1 MTRDLSG
8 LEVYVKPG
16 ITDLR
21 KQINGLVAIVQ
32 DVMAKD
38 PLSGSLF
45 LFCNRSRK
53 LMKCVYWDKT
63 GFCLWLKKLEQDRFP
78 WPESEEA
85 VRHITTEELHM
96 LLDGIDFWKAHTPVY
111 YEELV

>member
-1 MTRDLSG
+1 VTRDLSG

-21 KQINGLVAIVQ
+21 KQINGLVAVVQ
-32 DVMAKD
+32 DVMHEN

-78 WPESEEA
+78 WPETEEA
-85 VRHITTEELHM
+85 VRQITTEELHM
-96 LLDGIDFWKAHTPVY
+96 LLDGIDFWKAHTPVH